1 MAELQLDEK
10 LGPEWLW
17 QRFLFSISITHSSIH
32 PPTEPSIHPSLHLS
46 FIVTASAS
54 PPPSLPSVSSG
65 AQWPLPFHLHLLPP
79 SRWGTP
85 RLAVPREC
93 SASLWTRAI
102 GTTSWAS
109 SPGGWAGSSPW
120 WCPFPRRAP
129 ACPCRRHCTLQ
140 SERGGQAGV
149 GKPQRR
155 LRVPAPPGW
164 GSRCAHN
171 PVLTNSNGHTHTHTL
186 VHTVRLCVSCWTS
199 WDQFFVL
206 FFWDGTSSA
215 VFPSPCLP
223 LYPTVCHS
231 RQTTNTACCYTFQ
244 RRCESHFLW
253 CTKVCVFASSSME
266 DWLIPHLG
274 VFHFKLAQR
283 SSRSRFTEQRSLSGQ
298 LSWAGFQRSRLLNIS
313 RRQWWKNVSFS

>member
-1 MAELQLDEK
+1 MTLTAF
-10 LGPEWLW
+10 P
-17 QRFLFSISITHSSIH
+17 LFHLHHTLIH

-129 ACPCRRHCTLQ
+129 ACPCRRRCSLQ

-171 PVLTNSNGHTHTHTL
+171 PVLTNSNGHTHTHTCAHCQTL
-186 VHTVRLCVSCWTS
+186 HVLLNLLGPVLCFVFLG
-199 WDQFFVL
+199 WDLPPL
-206 FFWDGTSSA
+206 FSLLL
-215 VFPSPCLP
+215 VFPCILQSVTPGK
-223 LYPTVCHS
+223 
-231 RQTTNTACCYTFQ
+231 RQTRLAVTRFSGAATLTSCDAPKF
-244 RRCESHFLW
+244 
-253 CTKVCVFASSSME
+253 VCLLPAAWKT
-266 DWLIPHLG
+266 DWE
-274 VFHFKLAQR
+274 
-283 SSRSRFTEQRSLSGQ
+283 TD
-298 LSWAGFQRSRLLNIS
+298 
-313 RRQWWKNVSFS
+313 

>member
-1 MAELQLDEK
+1 MTLTAF
-10 LGPEWLW
+10 P
-17 QRFLFSISITHSSIH
+17 LFHLHHTLIH

-129 ACPCRRHCTLQ
+129 ACPCRRRCSLQ

-171 PVLTNSNGHTHTHTL
+171 PVLTNSNGHTHTHT
-186 VHTVRLCVSCWTS
+186 HLCTLSDSACPAEPPGTS
-199 WDQFFVL
+199 SLFCFF
-206 FFWDGTSSA
+206 GMGPSSA

-244 RRCESHFLW
+244 RRRDSHFLW

-266 DWLIPHLG
+266 DWLRDWLIPHLG

>member
-10 LGPEWLW
+10 LRPEWLW

-129 ACPCRRHCTLQ
+129 ACPCRRRCSLQ

-155 LRVPAPPGW
+155 LRVSAHPGW

-171 PVLTNSNGHTHTHTL
+171 PVLTNSNGHTHTHTCAHCQTLRVLLNLLGPVLCFVFLGWDFLRCFPFSLSSL
-186 VHTVRLCVSCWTS
+186 VSYSLSLQANDKHGLLLHVSAAPRVSLPVMHQSLCVCFQQHGRLTNP
-199 WDQFFVL
+199 
-206 FFWDGTSSA
+206 A
-215 VFPSPCLP
+215 
-223 LYPTVCHS
+223 S
-231 RQTTNTACCYTFQ
+231 RCF
-244 RRCESHFLW
+244 
-253 CTKVCVFASSSME
+253 
-266 DWLIPHLG
+266 
-274 VFHFKLAQR
+274 
-283 SSRSRFTEQRSLSGQ
+283 
-298 LSWAGFQRSRLLNIS
+298 
-313 RRQWWKNVSFS
+313 SF